1 MQERWYENSRKSMLL
16 LSSIKDQRIRAIKF
30 QKIKR
35 IKWLVRRLKL
45 RPNVKLKKGKRRSR

>member
-1 MQERWYENSRKSMLL
+1 MQERRYESSRKSMLL